1 MYVSPFSF
9 AVKIGNGIIHKALHL
24 ENHSFVIAEYQPFDH
39 STHILSV
46 ILDPTFRK
54 LYVNSKTELVQ
65 INVENCDQYGKTCQ
79 DCVLS
84 RDPYC
89 GWKSNKCT
97 SDTRSDWMPE
107 D

>member
-46 ILDPTFRK
+46 ILDPTF
-54 LYVNSKTELVQ
+54 
-65 INVENCDQYGKTCQ
+65 
-79 DCVLS
+79 
-84 RDPYC
+84 
-89 GWKSNKCT
+89 
-97 SDTRSDWMPE
+97 
-107 D
+107 